1 MRKNYIS
8 PMLKAK
14 RIDIEHDLLV
24 VSLDPTK
31 DTQSIAPDDSQLYDG
46 EFGARQTTFGSVW
59 DE

>member
-14 RIDIEHDLLV
+14 RLDIEHDLLDI
-24 VSLDPTK
+24 SLDPTK
-31 DTQSIAPDDSQLYDG
+31 DTQSITPDDSQLYDG